1 MTRQSIPAAF
11 LTAVLLAGCAAPGR
25 PDASRGHW
33 VASWGS
39 AQMVPG
45 AEHALAPAQWRDATL
60 RQVVRVSLGGER
72 LRVRFSNVFGTG
84 PLAIGGASVA
94 LSSRPGRSSIDPA
107 SSRPL
112 RFGGAASVTIPAG
125 AEYLS
130 DPVDLPHAA
139 GTDLAVSIHYPAAP
153 RRQTGH
159 PGARAT
165 SFIAPGRH
173 LAAAELP
180 QASSFTRWYQLAG
193 IEVEAA
199 PGAHTVVAIG
209 DSITDGYGV
218 APDTNLRW
226 TDGLAARLRRAGMT
240 GVGVVNAGIGGGRLL
255 RDGLGPNL
263 AARFERDVLD
273 RPGVSHA
280 IVLIGVNDFGNLHR
294 NAGDSP
300 AARAQ
305 LLLDMKEALRQSV
318 ARAHARGVCVIGAT
332 ITPYA
337 GSEYYHPKA
346 PNEQD
351 RQAYNDWIRRS
362 GVFDGVIDFDA
373 ALRDP
378 ARPDHLRKDHDNDGL
393 HPNMAGYKAMA
404 EAVPL
409 QLLEEC
415 RSHCR
420 GDLVQQAGSPCVI
433 SRSPARTGSSA
444 RGSTRASAPA
454 ASPRPAAPV
463 PTRA

>member
-1 MTRQSIPAAF
+1 MSRQSILAAA
-11 LTAVLLAGCAAPGR
+11 LAAALLGGCAAHGGPSKPGR
-25 PDASRGHW
+25 QW
-33 VASWGS
+33 VASWGT

-45 AEHALAPAQWRDATL
+45 AEHELAPSQWRDATL

-72 LRVRFSNVFGTG
+72 LRVRLSNVFGTE
-84 PLAIGGASVA
+84 PLVLEGASVA
-94 LSSRPGRSSIDPA
+94 RSSGPGRSSIDPA

-139 GTDLAVSIHYPAAP
+139 GSDLAVSIHYPDAP
-153 RRQTGH
+153 SRQTSH

-165 SFIAPGRH
+165 SFIAPGQH

-180 QASSFTRWYQLAG
+180 RASGFTRWYQLAG

-199 PGAHTVVAIG
+199 PGVHTVVAIG

-226 TDGLAARLRRAGMT
+226 TDSLAARLRQAGMT

-263 AARFERDVLD
+263 ASRFERDVLD
-273 RPGVSHA
+273 RPGVRHA
-280 IVLIGVNDFGNLHR
+280 IVLIGVNDLGNLHR
-294 NAGDSP
+294 SAGDSA

-305 LLLDMKEALRQSV
+305 MLDDMKEALRQSV

-378 ARPDHLRKDHDNDGL
+378 ARPDHLLKAYDNDGL
-393 HPNMAGYKAMA
+393 HPNMDGYRAMA

-409 QLLEEC
+409 ELLKDC
-415 RSHCR
+415 RR
-420 GDLVQQAGSPCVI
+420 
-433 SRSPARTGSSA
+433 
-444 RGSTRASAPA
+444 
-454 ASPRPAAPV
+454 
-463 PTRA
+463 